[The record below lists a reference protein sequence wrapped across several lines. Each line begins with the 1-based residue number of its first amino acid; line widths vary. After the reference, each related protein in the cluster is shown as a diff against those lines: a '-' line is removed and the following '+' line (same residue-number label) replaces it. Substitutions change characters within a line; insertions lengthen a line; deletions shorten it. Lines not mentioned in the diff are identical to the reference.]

1 MAGTPSTSLRF
12 CGTPRAAFSTPV
24 SDGVTIDTAV
34 VLEEVQAQGYLSL
47 LDHRYDDALDWTNQ
61 PDRHGHATVS

>member
-1 MAGTPSTSLRF
+1 MDRRQCLRHRHALDF
-12 CGTPRAAFSTPV
+12 IALLWNAEGGFFYTGS

-47 LDHRYDDALDWTNQ
+47 LDHRYDDALDWTK
-61 PDRHGHATVS
+61 TWS